1 MVATCLSS
9 WSVLASAAGQSAFLE
24 EMGRV
29 AIGQQLGSRV
39 QQAAQQSVGQP
50 PLLSGDQLDGM
61 GKSALRDYARSLGVQ
76 QKAVTVKELRDR
88 LKEHLKKPR

>member
-1 MVATCLSS
+1 MPQQLV
-9 WSVLASAAGQSAFLE
+9 SAFLE

-50 PLLSGDQLDGM
+50 PLLSDDQLDGM

-76 QKAVTVKELRDR
+76 HQKAVTVKELRDR
-88 LKEHLKKPR
+88 LKEHLKKLR